1 MSERQRII
9 LELIITNPFL
19 SAKATS
25 EKMSERMSEKKCQN
39 VRGLYWIFI
48 AENSAL
54 FANAMSEKMSEKVKM
69 TDRTIE
75 CDLA

>member
-1 MSERQRII
+1 MV
-9 LELIITNPFL
+9 LANPFL
-19 SAKATS
+19 SAKAISEKTS
-25 EKMSERMSEKKCQN
+25 EKMSEKKCQN

-75 CDLA
+75 GDLA

>member
-1 MSERQRII
+1 
-9 LELIITNPFL
+9 
-19 SAKATS
+19 
-25 EKMSERMSEKKCQN
+25 MSEKKCQN

-75 CDLA
+75 GDLA

>member
-1 MSERQRII
+1 MII
-9 LELIITNPFL
+9 ANPFL
-19 SAKATS
+19 SAKAIS
-25 EKMSERMSEKKCQN
+25 EKISEKMSEKKCQN

-75 CDLA
+75 GDMA